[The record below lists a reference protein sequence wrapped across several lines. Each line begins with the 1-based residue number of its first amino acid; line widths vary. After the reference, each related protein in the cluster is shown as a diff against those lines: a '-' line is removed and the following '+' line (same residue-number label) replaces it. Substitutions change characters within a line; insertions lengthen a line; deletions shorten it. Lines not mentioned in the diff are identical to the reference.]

1 MAFCLAQLGLRLQPN
16 TRRLRIFHSYFWCVE
31 TQILPLSVSPWQS
44 LREISRLY
52 KVFGLSNFI
61 NRAVLDSNLLQLFQS
76 FALQD
81 FSVAEPAKAANAYL

>member
-1 MAFCLAQLGLRLQPN
+1 MLRIYDGFIFHKSSRTAIK

-61 NRAVLDSNLLQLFQS
+61 NRAVLGQL
-76 FALQD
+76 
-81 FSVAEPAKAANAYL
+81 